1 MRKINPIITLG
12 LLVFFSTAAP
22 ALTFKAD
29 GSVVQSNGTVV
40 RGPSTTEAEKSKT
53 ETILKNQQIVI
64 ETPDWCLNLPESNI
78 ALYKCGVG
86 ESKNLN
92 MARNRATLDAKRGLA
107 DQIDSEISSRMED
120 FLEASGTGD
129 NEEIKQRSEIVTK
142 NVTVAAQM
150 TGFKEVFSETQSI
163 GSRFIH
169 YVLIGYP
176 VGQANQTLVNQ
187 IKADEVLSTTEAAD
201 DAIAELE
208 AEIMK
213 KYSGS

>member
-1 MRKINPIITLG
+1 MLLG
-12 LLVFFSTAAP
+12 LMLLASGSAS

-29 GSVVQSNGTVV
+29 GSVVQSDGTVV

-64 ETPDWCLNLPESNI
+64 KTPDWCLNLPESNI

-92 MARNRATLDAKRGLA
+92 MARNRANLDAKRGLA

-150 TGFKEVFSETQSI
+150 TGYKEVFSETQSI

-176 VGQANQTLVNQ
+176 AGLANQTLVNQ